1 MSVRPA
7 VDRVVG
13 GALAVLMGAAVLN
26 VLWQVASR
34 FLLGDPSSF
43 TDEAA
48 RFLLIWIGLL
58 GAAHVAGQRRH
69 LAIDLLP
76 QRLGPRGRARL
87 GLVSEAVV
95 AGFALAVL
103 IVGGARLVALTLEL
117 GQRSPALGIPLG
129 WVYAV
134 LPVSGA
140 LVLFHSGCSGA
151 EHRAILRASHADD

>member
-1 MSVRPA
+1 VSARA
-7 VDRVVG
+7 WVDRVVG
-13 GALAVLMGAAVLN
+13 GALAALMGAAVLN

-69 LAIDLLP
+69 LAIELLP
-76 QRLGPRGRARL
+76 QRLGPRGRALL
-87 GLVSEAVV
+87 GLAGEAVV
-95 AGFALAVL
+95 AGFAMAVL
-103 IVGGARLVALTLEL
+103 VVGGARLVALTLDL

-140 LVLFHSGCSGA
+140 LVLFHCACSGA
-151 EHRAILRASHADD
+151 ERWAALQPSRADD